1 MERPAVTGTRRRPGR
16 VASGL
21 FCVLLAGASFLAYRH
36 NRALEED
43 ARAFA
48 RRVELEQ
55 NHPLDAEVMRLQP
68 ASDLAGAAA
77 VSAALR
83 EAASRTAGGA
93 EPAPRPLRR
102 EDLRAGRDL
111 MLAAVAYRPGWA
123 MHRFLL
129 GEIAYAEFRQE
140 PAAEPRRAELWTEP
154 LRLAS
159 DAAPGYPAIWV
170 ARARAILPMWKE
182 LPAGEREL
190 APSVI
195 EHAFRDPEFVTEQF
209 AGAAAALG
217 RDSAARL
224 LPADSDALS
233 RAIKILTRDGDVAG
247 VAALTTR
254 WENAER
260 AERTGE
266 LALAEERARREDVE
280 ELRWRC
286 PNWVYRHPPSELD
299 DPATASQAAR
309 ILALWPLDR
318 EGTWG
323 GDPRTTLTQY
333 FLEGRQ
339 GEIEGALLLRVI
351 DSLTGVPDTVR
362 ARVRALAGDLETAGD
377 MAARGAAVDRPRW
390 TRVFLEIAK
399 AHFKNGHAR
408 DAWLALEAIAPGDQ
422 ETCDVLLTRR
432 DVARA
437 LGNRLELGAVSRALE
452 SQKAALQG
460 QPAWSPQ
467 GSLAM
472 CLDPEQT
479 TGQRLS
485 VELEASAPSFV
496 VWGWDGYS
504 LGRVTLPAGHTSLA
518 IPVTGLTGQRTF
530 SVRSSVGPAVH
541 PGRVT
546 FEKETAPASAGASG
560 AEKTHGT

>member
-1 MERPAVTGTRRRPGR
+1 G
-16 VASGL
+16 
-21 FCVLLAGASFLAYRH
+21 
-36 NRALEED
+36 
-43 ARAFA
+43 
-48 RRVELEQ
+48 
-55 NHPLDAEVMRLQP
+55 
-68 ASDLAGAAA
+68 
-77 VSAALR
+77 
-83 EAASRTAGGA
+83 
-93 EPAPRPLRR
+93 EPAPRPPGR

-111 MLAAVAYRPGWA
+111 MVSAVAYRPGWA

-129 GEIAYAEFRQE
+129 GELAYAEFRQDG
-140 PAAEPRRAELWTEP
+140 AAEARRPELWTEP

-170 ARARAILPMWKE
+170 ARARAILPMWKD
-182 LPAGEREL
+182 LPAGERDL
-190 APSVI
+190 APSVV

-209 AGAAAALG
+209 AAAAAALG
-217 RDSAARL
+217 RDAAARL
-224 LPADSDALS
+224 LPSDSDALS
-233 RAIKILTRDGDVAG
+233 RAIRILTREGDVAG

-260 AERTGE
+260 SERTGE
-266 LALAEERARREDVE
+266 LALAEERARREDLE

-286 PNWVYRHPPSELD
+286 PNWVYRHPPSELE

-339 GEIEGALLLRVI
+339 SEIEGALLLRVI
-351 DSLTGVPDTVR
+351 ESLTGVPDTVR
-362 ARVRALAGDLETAGD
+362 ARVRALAGDLEAAGD
-377 MAARGAAVDRPRW
+377 MAARGAAVDRQRW
-390 TRVFLEIAK
+390 TAVFLEIAK

-408 DAWLALEAIAPGDQ
+408 EAWLTLEAIAPGDQ
-422 ETCDVLLTRR
+422 ESCDVLLARR

-452 SQKAALQG
+452 SQKAAVQA
-460 QPAWSPQ
+460 QPAWSAQ
-467 GSLAM
+467 GSLSL

-485 VELEASAPSFV
+485 VDLEASAPSFV

-504 LGRVTLPAGHTSLA
+504 LGRLTVPAGRTTLA
-518 IPVTGLTGQRTF
+518 IPVTGLTGHRTF
-530 SVRSSVGPAVH
+530 SVRTTVGPAVH
-541 PGRVT
+541 PGRAT
-546 FEKETAPASAGASG
+546 FEKESGTASG
-560 AEKTHGT
+560 ADGTHGT

>member
-1 MERPAVTGTRRRPGR
+1 MERPALNGTRRPGR
-16 VASGL
+16 VAAAPV
-21 FCVLLAGASFLAYRH
+21 CVLLAGASFLAYRN
-36 NRALEED
+36 NRALEGD

-55 NHPLDAEVMRLQP
+55 SHPLEAEVMRREP
-68 ASDLAGAAA
+68 SGDLAGATA
-77 VSAALR
+77 VQGALKESALR
-83 EAASRTAGGA
+83 SPSAG
-93 EPAPRPLRR
+93 EPAPRALRP

-129 GEIAYAEFRQE
+129 GELAYAEFRQE
-140 PAAEPRRAELWTEP
+140 GGAEPRRPELWTEP

-159 DAAPGYPAIWV
+159 DAAPGSPAIWV

-182 LPAGEREL
+182 LPPGEREL
-190 APSVI
+190 APSVV

-209 AGAAAALG
+209 AGASAALG
-217 RDSAARL
+217 RDTAVRL
-224 LPADSDALS
+224 LPNDSDALS
-233 RAIKILTRDGDVAG
+233 RAIRILTREGDVAG
-247 VAALTTR
+247 VAALTAR

-260 AERTGE
+260 GERTGE

-286 PNWVYRHPPSELD
+286 PNWVYRHPPSELE

-318 EGTWG
+318 QGTWG

-339 GEIEGALLLRVI
+339 DEIEGALLLRVI
-351 DSLTGVPDTVR
+351 ESLTGVPDTVR
-362 ARVRALAGDLETAGD
+362 ARVRALAGDLESAGD
-377 MAARGAAVDRPRW
+377 MSARGAAVDRARW
-390 TRVFLEIAK
+390 TTVFLEIARS
-399 AHFKNGHAR
+399 HFKNGHAR
-408 DAWLALEAIAPGDQ
+408 EAWLSLEAIAPGDQ
-422 ETCDVLLTRR
+422 ESCNVLLARR

-437 LGNRLELGAVSRALE
+437 LGNRLELAAVTRALE
-452 SQKAALQG
+452 SQKAALQA
-460 QPAWSPQ
+460 QPVWSAE
-467 GSLAM
+467 GSLSL

-479 TGQRLS
+479 TGQRFS

-496 VWGWDGYS
+496 VWGWDGYA
-504 LGRVTLPAGHTSLA
+504 LGRLTVPAGRTTLA

-530 SVRSSVGPAVH
+530 SVRATVGPAVH
-541 PGRVT
+541 PGRAT
-546 FEKETAPASAGASG
+546 FEKESAPTSAAASG
-560 AEKTHGT
+560 SEGSHGT